1 MEGRI
6 RGREGPRPAPASVLG
21 IKHVKEARW
30 SLARTGSHLRSS
42 VLKPE
47 DRVRLAVNMV
57 DVVTRICADGVRD
70 ANPTISE
77 EELISVLRRRFLL
90 GRRLHRE
97 E

>member
-1 MEGRI
+1 MLHLVE
-6 RGREGPRPAPASVLG
+6 SQ
-21 IKHVKEARW
+21 
-30 SLARTGSHLRSS
+30 LRSS
-42 VLKPE
+42 MLKPE
-47 DRVRLAVNMV
+47 EKVGLTVNMV

-70 ANPTISE
+70 ANPAINE

>member
-1 MEGRI
+1 VLV
-6 RGREGPRPAPASVLG
+6 SVLG
-21 IKHVKEARW
+21 IKHVKEARS
-30 SLARTGSHLRSS
+30 SLALTGSHLPSS
-42 VLKPE
+42 VLKPK

-70 ANPTISE
+70 ANPTINE